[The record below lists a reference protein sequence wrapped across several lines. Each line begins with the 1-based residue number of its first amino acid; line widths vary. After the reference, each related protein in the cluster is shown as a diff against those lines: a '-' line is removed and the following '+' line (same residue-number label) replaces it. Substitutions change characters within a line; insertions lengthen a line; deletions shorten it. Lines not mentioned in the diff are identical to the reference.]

1 MEAAIEVFDA
11 VKIYPLTDRDILAID
26 GLSLSVDVGDF
37 VAISGHSGSG
47 KSTLLNL
54 LCGIDRT
61 TSGSVCAA
69 GIDLGTIPP
78 TALAGWRSRNVG
90 VVLQHF
96 QLLPQL
102 TVVENVTHSMTTSVA
117 GAASGRLCRATQLLD
132 RLGIAGQANQL
143 PATLSRGQL
152 RRVAIARALAND
164 PPLLLADE
172 PTSNLDATTAQSV
185 LNLFADLNDDGR
197 TVVMISHES
206 EIRAVAKRR
215 IVMADGRIV
224 ADERIA
230 PVRP

>member
-1 MEAAIEVFDA
+1 MAPAIEVFDA
-11 VKIYPLTDRDILAID
+11 VKIYPLTDRDVLAID
-26 GLSLSVDVGDF
+26 GLNLSVDVGDF
-37 VAISGHSGSG
+37 VAITGRSGSG

-61 TSGSVCAA
+61 TSGTVCAA
-69 GIDLGTIPP
+69 GVDLGTIPP

-90 VVLQHF
+90 VVLQNF

-102 TVVENVTHSMTTSVA
+102 TVIENVTRSMAMPAA
-117 GAASGRLCRATQLLD
+117 GTASGRLRRATQLLD
-132 RLGIAGQANQL
+132 RLAIAEQADQL
-143 PATLSRGQL
+143 PATLSWGQL
-152 RRVAIARALAND
+152 RRVAIARALVND

-172 PTSNLDATTAQSV
+172 PTSNLDCATAQSV

-197 TVVMISHES
+197 TVVIISHEA

-224 ADERIA
+224 ADERLA
-230 PVRP
+230 PVHP